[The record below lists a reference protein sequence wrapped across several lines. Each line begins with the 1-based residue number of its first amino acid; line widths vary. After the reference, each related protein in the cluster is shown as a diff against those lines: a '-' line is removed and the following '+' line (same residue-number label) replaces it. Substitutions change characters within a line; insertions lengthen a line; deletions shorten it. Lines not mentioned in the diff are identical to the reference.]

1 MKLTTIIGAAIAL
14 VGLAACGSTATPT
27 VRPSTQTPT
36 IAPTV
41 APTVAPTLAPTVAP
55 TLTPTV
61 APTPTPTATP
71 VPPTHAVVTAQTTC
85 DGAWRA
91 SVALYGFS
99 SDVLYTVS
107 VTNNLFADFA
117 PYSGVPFGPGGVNP
131 TPADGT
137 IVWGTSGKGFH
148 IGDSVTVTIS
158 PDDGYTTTATIQA
171 PLDCP
176 TPKLTVTTACA
187 FPGAFPDGYVAFT
200 GGIEGMLF
208 EIYGPETKGSFP
220 LLGPLETDAT
230 GGANDGS
237 IGAGSYEY
245 AYVVPDSGPGTID
258 GSFTVAACATSVPGT
273 GVR

>member
-1 MKLTTIIGAAIAL
+1 MKLTTVIGTAIAAF
-14 VGLAACGSTATPT
+14 GLAACGSTVVPTARPATP
-27 VRPSTQTPT
+27 TPT

-41 APTVAPTLAPTVAP
+41 AR
-55 TLTPTV
+55 TLTPTA
-61 APTPTPTATP
+61 APTP
-71 VPPTHAVVTAQTTC
+71 HAVVTALTTC
-85 DGAWRA
+85 AGAWHTT
-91 SVALYGFS
+91 VDLYGFS
-99 SDVLYTVS
+99 SDVTYTVS
-107 VTNNLFADFA
+107 VTNTVYPDFA

-131 TPADGT
+131 TPPDGT
-137 IVWGTSGKGFH
+137 QVWGTQGKGFH
-148 IGDSVTVTIS
+148 IGASITVTIS
-158 PDDGYTTTATIQA
+158 PDDGYTTTSTIQA

-187 FPGAFPDGYVAFT
+187 DPGGLPDGYMAFT

-220 LLGPLETDAT
+220 LLAPLETDAT

-258 GSFTVAACATSVPGT
+258 GSFTVTACATSVPGT
-273 GVR
+273 G